1 MRIADLTTGAAQL
14 RDALE
19 TLQIAWSETRDSWN
33 DANSRNLEEQHLKPL
48 ATEVAA
54 SYPVIL
60 HLSSVLAQA
69 ERECG
74 PWS

>member
-1 MRIADLTTGAAQL
+1 MRIADLTTGASQL

-19 TLQIAWSETRDSWN
+19 TLQIAWDTTKDSWN
-33 DANSRNLEEQHLKPL
+33 DASSRNLEEQHLKPL
-48 ATEVAA
+48 AIEVAA

>member
-1 MRIADLTTGAAQL
+1 MRIADLSTGAAQL

-19 TLQIAWSETRDSWN
+19 TLQLSWQTTQESWRDAS
-33 DANSRNLEEQHLKPL
+33 SRNLEEQHLKPL
-48 ATEVAA
+48 AVEVAA
-54 SYPVIL
+54 AYPVIL

>member
-1 MRIADLTTGAAQL
+1 MRIADLTTGASQL

-19 TLQIAWSETRDSWN
+19 TLQVAWGETKQAWRDS
-33 DANSRNLEEQHLKPL
+33 SSQNLEDEHLKPL
-48 ATEVAA
+48 AVEVAA
-54 SYPVIL
+54 AYPVIL

-69 ERECG
+69 ERDCG

>member
-14 RDALE
+14 RDAIE
-19 TLQIAWSETRDSWN
+19 TLQLAWRDTN
-33 DANSRNLEEQHLKPL
+33 DHWHDASSRNLEEEHLKPL
-48 ATEVAA
+48 AVEAA
-54 SYPVIL
+54 AAYPVIL
-60 HLSSVLAQA
+60 HLASVLSQA